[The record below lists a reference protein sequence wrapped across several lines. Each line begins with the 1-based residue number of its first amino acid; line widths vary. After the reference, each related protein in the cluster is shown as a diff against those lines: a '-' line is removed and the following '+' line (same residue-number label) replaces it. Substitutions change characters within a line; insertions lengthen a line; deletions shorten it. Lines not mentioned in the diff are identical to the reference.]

1 MVTGECHTG
10 WGDWV
15 RTTNCR
21 STRRFTYN
29 GTGVSWLSAPAFSQY
44 RAICVTAALPS
55 PGIGFLGG
63 ALMMHKKR
71 EGQTRAIQM
80 EISSCTTS
88 QPLSERNL
96 FEVAGDLFENLF
108 GDFY

>member
-1 MVTGECHTG
+1 
-10 WGDWV
+10 
-15 RTTNCR
+15 
-21 STRRFTYN
+21 
-29 GTGVSWLSAPAFSQY
+29 
-44 RAICVTAALPS
+44 
-55 PGIGFLGG
+55 
-63 ALMMHKKR
+63 MMHKKR